1 MNHKRMQREVKK
13 QLKQVG
19 IETKSQQVL
28 KLQQEENKMARIS
41 RSREQKEEEQKR
53 QFAICLFN
61 VPSRLI
67 KNKLINRVN
76 IQISKIRKPGEE
88 DISADSLAL
97 PIAIK

>member
-19 IETKSQQVL
+19 IGTKSQQVL

-53 QFAICLFN
+53 QFAI
-61 VPSRLI
+61 
-67 KNKLINRVN
+67 KQQK
-76 IQISKIRKPGEE
+76 RKKKHRGR
-88 DISADSLAL
+88 
-97 PIAIK
+97 